1 MESVLLSVAKG
12 RKAQRKQTVFVD
24 TLLQSS
30 LTERQVNTDEVTRS
44 SSKPKRRLKALH
56 RGFHR
61 GLKKYFCLFQI
72 MEDCMV
78 FTLAGCVI
86 TANCKRQQSKQ
97 LQIKSVF
104 TE

>member
-1 MESVLLSVAKG
+1 MESVLLSVAKE

-30 LTERQVNTDEVTRS
+30 LTERQVRDEDTQKNHAAIPTNVRN
-44 SSKPKRRLKALH
+44 KER
-56 RGFHR
+56 
-61 GLKKYFCLFQI
+61 CLFQI

-86 TANCKRQQSKQ
+86 TANC
-97 LQIKSVF
+97 
-104 TE
+104 T